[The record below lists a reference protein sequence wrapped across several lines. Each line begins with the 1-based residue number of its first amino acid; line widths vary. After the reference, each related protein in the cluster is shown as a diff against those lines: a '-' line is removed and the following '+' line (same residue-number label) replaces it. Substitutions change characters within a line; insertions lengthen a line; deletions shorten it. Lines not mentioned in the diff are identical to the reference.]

1 MAPLDWAGLA
11 GLMGLVVGFNWWA
24 LRATRR
30 DIKEL
35 LDDFKAETRERFGGL
50 DIRFS
55 GLDATVLQLV
65 SDVGELRGA
74 MVGVRPKE
82 SGKRRPGGD

>member
-1 MAPLDWAGLA
+1 MAPLDWAGLV

-35 LDDFKAETRERFGGL
+35 LDDFKAETRERFSGL

-55 GLDATVLQLV
+55 GLDVTVLQLV

-82 SGKRRPGGD
+82 PGKRRPGGD